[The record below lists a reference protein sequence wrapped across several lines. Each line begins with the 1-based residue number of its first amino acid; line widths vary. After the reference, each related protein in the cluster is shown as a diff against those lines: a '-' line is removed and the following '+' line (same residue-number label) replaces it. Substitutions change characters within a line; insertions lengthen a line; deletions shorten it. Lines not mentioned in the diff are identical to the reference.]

1 MTQRVCITL
10 WCLST
15 SCEYR
20 TIAHLFGV
28 SRSTIC
34 VIVQETCSA
43 IVTVLMKTYI
53 AFPKD
58 GALRAVVNGFENK
71 WGFPQCVGSIDGSHI
86 PISAP
91 ELNHTD
97 YYNRK
102 GWYSM
107 IIQAVVD
114 HEYLFRDICVG
125 WPESVH
131 DARVFVN
138 SQIYKTITEDCILES
153 EPCRTIL
160 GEQIP
165 LCIVGDSAYPIQTWL
180 MKPFAHNTSLTAQ
193 QKCFNYRLSRARI
206 VVENAF
212 GRLKARW
219 RRLLKRNDMAVEHIP
234 TVISACCILHN
245 ICEVHGES
253 FNNGWLQND
262 SEMEYQ
268 QPASSPPASVTNSS
282 TPNNIRNTLMQYL
295 HSQE

>member
-1 MTQRVCITL
+1 MGTFQHNDWMENFRMGKDTLYYICDKLQPIIGRQDTKFRKCISVTQRVCITL

-58 GALRAVVNGFENK
+58 DALRAVVNGFENK
-71 WGFPQCVGSIDGSHI
+71 WGFPQCVGAIDGSHI

-107 IIQAVVD
+107 IVQAVVD

-125 WPESVH
+125 WPGSVH

-138 SQIYKTITEDCILES
+138 LQIYKKITEDCILGS

-160 GEQIP
+160 GKQIP

-193 QKCFNYRLSRARI
+193 QKCFNYWLSRARI

-212 GRLKARW
+212 ETIIKE
-219 RRLLKRNDMAVEHIP
+219 KRHGSRTYPHSNHSM
-234 TVISACCILHN
+234 LH
-245 ICEVHGES
+245 
-253 FNNGWLQND
+253 L
-262 SEMEYQ
+262 
-268 QPASSPPASVTNSS
+268 A
-282 TPNNIRNTLMQYL
+282 
-295 HSQE
+295 